1 MSTDATDATDPTD
14 PTDREGP
21 TTVPDELPGPSQTLL
36 DAVMALSSDLD
47 LHSVLA
53 RIVESATTLTGARY
67 GALGVLGRD
76 DDLGEF
82 LTTGIP
88 GRERLLIGDLPHG
101 RGILGLLIDDPRP
114 LRLHDLTQ
122 HPAAYGFPEHH
133 PPMSSFLGV
142 PVHIRGTVFGN
153 LYLTEKEGGG
163 DFTDTDEQLVVALAS
178 AAGMV
183 IENARAYG
191 LSERRRQWLE
201 AAAGLT
207 DALQP
212 PVEWDLALEQIAS
225 TARRVGSAWATSV
238 VSPGSDGEVRA
249 LACEPRDVERALAL
263 VDEAVRT
270 VGGERLLDAVD
281 VPLGTMIAS
290 VVPLRVRLAD
300 AGTLV
305 SIFDVEAER
314 LRDVDDRELM
324 ISFADHAALAL
335 DRALA
340 VGDRELLAVLSD
352 RERIARDLHDTVIQ
366 RLFAVGMQLQ
376 AAALTGGPEIGER
389 LRASVEDVDDTI
401 RDIRATIFE
410 LQTQGGETLRGD
422 LQALAREY
430 VAPLGFSPTMRTSG
444 PLDTVV
450 PDVVRDQLLPVVR
463 EALSNVVRHARATR
477 AEVEVVV
484 DHDTVRLTVIDDGVG
499 LGGEVRESGLH
510 NARERA
516 RLLGGDLA
524 LSPGRPHGL
533 VLQWHVPLDPGAAQP

>member
-1 MSTDATDATDPTD
+1 MTTTSSVTPALAEATVAT
-14 PTDREGP
+14 
-21 TTVPDELPGPSQTLL
+21 PDELPGSSQMLL
-36 DAVMALSSDLD
+36 DAVMALSADLD
-47 LHSVLA
+47 LHSVLE
-53 RIVESATTLTGARY
+53 RIVESATALTGARY
-67 GALGVLGRD
+67 GALGVLGPD
-76 DDLGEF
+76 ENLGEF

-88 GRERLLIGDLPHG
+88 GRVHDLIGDLPHG
-101 RGILGLLIDDPRP
+101 RGILGLLITDPRP
-114 LRLHDLTQ
+114 LRLSDLTQ
-122 HPAAYGFPEHH
+122 HPASYGFPAHH
-133 PPMSSFLGV
+133 PPMTSFLGV

-163 DFTDTDEQLVVALAS
+163 DFTDTDERLVVALAS
-178 AAGMV
+178 AAGLV

-212 PVEWDLALEQIAS
+212 PVEWDLALQQIS
-225 TARRVGSAWATSV
+225 TTARRVGQAWATAV
-238 VSPGSDGEVRA
+238 VSPGADGEVRA
-249 LACEPRDVERALAL
+249 LACEPRDVERALSL
-263 VDEAVRT
+263 VDDAVRL
-270 VGGERLLDAVD
+270 VGADRLVDAVD
-281 VPLGTMIAS
+281 VSLGTMTAS
-290 VVPLRVRLAD
+290 VVPLRVRLA
-300 AGTLV
+300 AGGTLV
-305 SIFDVEAER
+305 SVFDTDEER
-314 LRDVDDRELM
+314 LRDVHDRELL

-340 VGDRELLAVLSD
+340 VGDRELLAVMSD

-376 AAALTGGPEIGER
+376 AVSLTGSPELGER
-389 LRASVEDVDDTI
+389 LRASVKDVDDTI

-410 LQTQGGETLRGD
+410 LQTQVGQTLRGD

-450 PDVVRDQLLPVVR
+450 PDVLREQLLPVVR
-463 EALSNVVRHARATR
+463 EALSNVARHAQATR

-484 DHDTVRLTVIDDGVG
+484 DGDLLYVTVIDDGVG
-499 LGGEVRESGLH
+499 LGHDVRQSGLR

-516 RLLGGDLA
+516 RLLGGDLE
-524 LSPGRPHGL
+524 LSPAEPHGL
-533 VLQWHVPLDPGAAQP
+533 VLRWHAPLEPGAAQD

>member
-1 MSTDATDATDPTD
+1 
-14 PTDREGP
+14 
-21 TTVPDELPGPSQTLL
+21 VPDELPGSSQMLL

-53 RIVESATTLTGARY
+53 RIVESATALTGARY

-76 DDLGEF
+76 DTLGDF
-82 LTTGIP
+82 VTTGLTHDEHEQV
-88 GRERLLIGDLPHG
+88 GELPHG
-101 RGILGLLIDDPRP
+101 RGILGLLITEPRP

-122 HPAAYGFPEHH
+122 HPSAYGFPAHH
-133 PPMSSFLGV
+133 PPMTSFLGV

-163 DFTDTDEQLVVALAS
+163 DFTDSDEQLVVALAN
-178 AAGMV
+178 AAGLV

-201 AAAGLT
+201 ASAVLT

-212 PVEWDLALEQIAS
+212 PVEWDLALEQITS
-225 TARRVGSAWATSV
+225 TARRIGSAWATAV

-263 VDEAVRT
+263 VDEAVRALGDGPL
-270 VGGERLLDAVD
+270 VDAVD
-281 VPLGTMIAS
+281 VQVGDYVAS
-290 VVPLRVRLAD
+290 VVPLRVRLAEG
-300 AGTLV
+300 GTLV
-305 SIFDVEAER
+305 ALFDAEAAR
-314 LRDVDDRELM
+314 LRDVDERELL
-324 ISFADHAALAL
+324 ISFADHASLAL

-376 AAALTGGPEIGER
+376 AVALSGGPELGER
-389 LRASVEDVDDTI
+389 LRASVEDVDNTI

-410 LQTQGGETLRGD
+410 LQAQGGETLRGD
-422 LQALAREY
+422 LHALAREY
-430 VAPLGFSPTMRTSG
+430 VPILGYSPTVRTSG

-450 PDVVRDQLLPVVR
+450 PDVLREQLLPVLR
-463 EALSNVVRHARATR
+463 EALSNVARHAHATR
-477 AEVEVVV
+477 VEVEVVI
-484 DHDTVRLTVIDDGVG
+484 DQDTLRLTVLDDGVG
-499 LGGEVRESGLH
+499 LAGQVHESGLR
-510 NARERA
+510 NARDRA
-516 RLLGGDLA
+516 HLLGGDLDLTPA
-524 LSPGRPHGL
+524 RPHGL
-533 VLQWHVPLDPGAAQP
+533 VLHWHAPLEPELADD

>member
-1 MSTDATDATDPTD
+1 MTTTSSGTSTHAQAPVVT
-14 PTDREGP
+14 
-21 TTVPDELPGPSQTLL
+21 PDELPDSSQMLL
-36 DAVMALSSDLD
+36 DAVMALSADLD
-47 LHSVLA
+47 LHGVLE
-53 RIVESATTLTGARY
+53 RIVESATALTGARY
-67 GALGVLGRD
+67 GALGVLGPD
-76 DDLGEF
+76 ENLGEF

-88 GRERLLIGDLPHG
+88 GRVHDLIGDLPHG
-101 RGILGLLIDDPRP
+101 RGILGLLITEPRP
-114 LRLHDLTQ
+114 LRLTDLTQ
-122 HPAAYGFPEHH
+122 HPASYGFPAHH
-133 PPMSSFLGV
+133 PPMTSFLGV

-163 DFTDTDEQLVVALAS
+163 DFTDTDERLVVALAS
-178 AAGMV
+178 AAGLV

-212 PVEWDLALEQIAS
+212 PVEWDLALQQIS
-225 TARRVGSAWATSV
+225 TTARRVGQAWATAV
-238 VSPGSDGEVRA
+238 LSPGADGEVRA

-263 VDEAVRT
+263 VDDAARL
-270 VGGERLLDAVD
+270 VGADRLVDAVD
-281 VPLGTMIAS
+281 VPLGTMTAS
-290 VVPLRVRLAD
+290 VVPLRVRLATG
-300 AGTLV
+300 GTLV
-305 SIFDVEAER
+305 SVFDTEAER
-314 LRDVDDRELM
+314 LRDVHDRELL

-340 VGDRELLAVLSD
+340 VGDRELLAVMSD

-376 AAALTGGPEIGER
+376 AVSLTGSAELGER
-389 LRASVEDVDDTI
+389 LRASVKDIDDTI

-410 LQTQGGETLRGD
+410 LQTQVGQTLRGD

-450 PDVVRDQLLPVVR
+450 PDVLREQLLPVVR
-463 EALSNVVRHARATR
+463 EALSNVARHAHATR
-477 AEVEVVV
+477 AEVEVVIDGDLLLV
-484 DHDTVRLTVIDDGVG
+484 TVIDDGVG
-499 LGGEVRESGLH
+499 LGHDVRQSGLR

-516 RLLGGDLA
+516 RLLGGDLE
-524 LSPGRPHGL
+524 LSPAEPHGL
-533 VLQWHVPLDPGAAQP
+533 VLRWHAPLEPGAAQD

>member
-1 MSTDATDATDPTD
+1 M
-14 PTDREGP
+14 
-21 TTVPDELPGPSQTLL
+21 PDELPGSSQMLL

-53 RIVESATTLTGARY
+53 RIVESATALTGARY

-76 DDLGEF
+76 DALGDF
-82 LTTGIP
+82 VTTGLT
-88 GRERLLIGDLPHG
+88 RHEHEQIGDLPHG
-101 RGILGLLIDDPRP
+101 RGILGLLITEPRP

-122 HPAAYGFPEHH
+122 HPSAYGFPAAH
-133 PPMSSFLGV
+133 PPMTSFLGV

-163 DFTDTDEQLVVALAS
+163 DFTDTDEQLVLALAN
-178 AAGMV
+178 AAGLV

-201 AAAGLT
+201 ASAALT

-212 PVEWDLALEQIAS
+212 PVEWDLALEQISS
-225 TARRVGSAWATSV
+225 TARRIGSAWATAV
-238 VSPGSDGEVRA
+238 LSPGSDGEVRA
-249 LACEPRDVERALAL
+249 LACEPRDVEQALAL
-263 VDEAVRT
+263 VDEAVR
-270 VGGERLLDAVD
+270 RLGDGPLVDAVD
-281 VPLGTMIAS
+281 VTVGDIVAS
-290 VVPLRVRLAD
+290 VVPLRVRLAEG
-300 AGTLV
+300 GTLV
-305 SIFDVEAER
+305 ALFDADVAR
-314 LRDVDDRELM
+314 LRDVDERELL
-324 ISFADHAALAL
+324 ISFADHASLAL

-376 AAALTGGPEIGER
+376 AVALTGGPELGER
-389 LRASVEDVDDTI
+389 LRASVEDVDNTI

-430 VAPLGFSPTMRTSG
+430 VPILGYSPTVRTSG

-450 PDVVRDQLLPVVR
+450 PDILREQLLPVLR
-463 EALSNVVRHARATR
+463 EALSNVARHAHATR
-477 AEVEVVV
+477 VEVEVVI
-484 DHDTVRLTVIDDGVG
+484 DHDTLRLTVLDDGIG
-499 LGGEVRESGLH
+499 LTGQVTESGLR
-510 NARERA
+510 NARDRA
-516 RLLGGDLA
+516 RLLGGGLELTPA
-524 LSPGRPHGL
+524 RPHGL
-533 VLQWHVPLDPGAAQP
+533 VLHWHAPLEPGLTED

>member
-1 MSTDATDATDPTD
+1 MPTYPTD
-14 PTDREGP
+14 PQRTA
-21 TTVPDELPGPSQTLL
+21 TVPDELPGSSQMLL
-36 DAVMALSSDLD
+36 AAVMALSSDLD
-47 LHSVLA
+47 LHSVLE
-53 RIVESATTLTGARY
+53 RIVESATALTGARY

-76 DDLGEF
+76 EELGEF
-82 LTTGIP
+82 LTSGIP
-88 GRERLLIGDLPHG
+88 GREHSLIGDLPHG
-101 RGILGLLIDDPRP
+101 RGILGLLITDPRP
-114 LRLHDLTQ
+114 LRLSDLTQ
-122 HPAAYGFPEHH
+122 HPASYGFPEHH

-163 DFTDTDEQLVVALAS
+163 DFTDTDEQLVVALAN
-178 AAGMV
+178 AAGLV

-212 PVEWDLALEQIAS
+212 PVEWDLALQQIAA
-225 TARRVGSAWATSV
+225 TARRVGSAWATAV
-238 VSPGSDGEVRA
+238 VSPGQDGEVRA

-263 VDEAVRT
+263 VDDAVRT
-270 VGGERLLDAVD
+270 ADGGRPHDAVD

-290 VVPLRVRLAD
+290 VVPLRVRLAE

-305 SIFDVEAER
+305 SVFDVEKER

-376 AAALTGGPEIGER
+376 AVSLTGGPETGER
-389 LRASVEDVDDTI
+389 LRASVKDVDDTI

-410 LQTQGGETLRGD
+410 LQTQGGETLRAD
-422 LQALAREY
+422 LQKLAREY
-430 VAPLGFSPTMRTSG
+430 VAPLGFSPTMRTHG

-450 PDVVRDQLLPVVR
+450 PDTLRDQLLPVVR
-463 EALSNVVRHARATR
+463 EALSNIARHARATR
-477 AEVEVVV
+477 TEVEVVV
-484 DHDTVRLTVIDDGVG
+484 DHESLRLTVIDDGVG
-499 LGGEVRESGLH
+499 LGDHVAESGLL

-516 RLLGGDLA
+516 RLLGGDLELA
-524 LSPGRPHGL
+524 PAQPHGL
-533 VLQWHVPLDPGAAQP
+533 VLQWHVPLDPSGDQG

>member
-1 MSTDATDATDPTD
+1 MTTTSSGTSTHAQAP
-14 PTDREGP
+14 
-21 TTVPDELPGPSQTLL
+21 VVIPDELPDSSQMLL
-36 DAVMALSSDLD
+36 DAVMALSADLD
-47 LHSVLA
+47 LHGVLE
-53 RIVESATTLTGARY
+53 RIVESATALTGARY
-67 GALGVLGRD
+67 GALGVLGPD
-76 DDLGEF
+76 ENLGEF

-88 GRERLLIGDLPHG
+88 GRVHDLIGDLPHG
-101 RGILGLLIDDPRP
+101 RGILGLLITEPRP
-114 LRLHDLTQ
+114 LRLTDLTQ
-122 HPAAYGFPEHH
+122 HPASYGFPAHH
-133 PPMSSFLGV
+133 PPMTSFLGV

-163 DFTDTDEQLVVALAS
+163 DFTDTDERLVVALAS
-178 AAGMV
+178 AAGLV

-212 PVEWDLALEQIAS
+212 PVEWDLALQQIS
-225 TARRVGSAWATSV
+225 TTARRVGQAWATAV
-238 VSPGSDGEVRA
+238 LSPGADGEVRA

-263 VDEAVRT
+263 VDDAARL
-270 VGGERLLDAVD
+270 VGADRLVDAVD
-281 VPLGTMIAS
+281 VPLGTMTAS
-290 VVPLRVRLAD
+290 VVPLRVRLATG
-300 AGTLV
+300 GTLV
-305 SIFDVEAER
+305 SVFDTEAER
-314 LRDVDDRELM
+314 LRDVHDRELL

-340 VGDRELLAVLSD
+340 VGDRELLAVMSD

-376 AAALTGGPEIGER
+376 AVSLTGSAELGER
-389 LRASVEDVDDTI
+389 LRASVKDIDDTI

-410 LQTQGGETLRGD
+410 LQTQVGQTLRGD

-450 PDVVRDQLLPVVR
+450 PDVLREQLLPVVR
-463 EALSNVVRHARATR
+463 EALSNVARHAHATR
-477 AEVEVVV
+477 AEVEVVIDGDLLLV
-484 DHDTVRLTVIDDGVG
+484 TVIDDGVG
-499 LGGEVRESGLH
+499 LGHDVRQSGLR

-516 RLLGGDLA
+516 RLLGGDLE
-524 LSPGRPHGL
+524 LSPAEPHGL
-533 VLQWHVPLDPGAAQP
+533 VLRWHAPLEPGAAQD